1 MAEKRY
7 TPSAPVTSVRVPC
20 IEGLVIDTVT
30 PGMTA
35 LLVSVILPLMAPVVV
50 LTVWPIA
57 PAATPNSSAT
67 MRTGIRHC
75 SRLMG
80 LLRDPRETRDLN
92 AAGKGIVTPTGHD
105 TEIVTP
111 TGHYTGMRIKAIGF
125 IAILIASDASA
136 GSWIGS
142 QRNCRFFDEWLIVE
156 TRTLWCSGAG
166 VRPRSAR
173 QRRDGPAIFRI
184 EIRVLAPSPSL
195 EHESARR
202 AGPRSP

>member
-35 LLVSVILPLMAPVVV
+35 PLVSVILPLIAPVVV

-67 MRTGIRHC
+67 TRTGIRHC

-92 AAGKGIVTPTGHD
+92 AAGKGNVTPTGHD

-111 TGHYTGMRIKAIGF
+111 TGHYTGIRIKAIGF

-136 GSWIGS
+136 GSWIQS
-142 QRNCRFFDEWLIVE
+142 QRNCRFLM
-156 TRTLWCSGAG
+156 SGSPSRLVPCGVAALECGRDRPAG
-166 VRPRSAR
+166 AR
-173 QRRDGPAIFRI
+173 QRRDGLAIVRI
-184 EIRVLAPSPSL
+184 EIHVLAPS
-195 EHESARR
+195 
-202 AGPRSP
+202 

>member
-35 LLVSVILPLMAPVVV
+35 PLVSVILPLIAPVVV

-67 MRTGIRHC
+67 TSTGIRHC

-80 LLRDPRETRDLN
+80 FLRDPRETRDRN

-111 TGHYTGMRIKAIGF
+111 TGHYTGTRIKAIGF

-142 QRNCRFFDEWLIVE
+142 QRNCRFL
-156 TRTLWCSGAG
+156 TRGFIAISQLHSELRRRVGSRRSPVRSRCASRTAATGAEDARG
-166 VRPRSAR
+166 CCGRPGAMPAAA
-173 QRRDGPAIFRI
+173 RRD
-184 EIRVLAPSPSL
+184 
-195 EHESARR
+195 
-202 AGPRSP
+202 

>member
-67 MRTGIRHC
+67 TRTGIRHC

-80 LLRDPRETRDLN
+80 LLRDSRETRDLN
-92 AAGKGIVTPTGHD
+92 AAGKGIVTPTGHY
-105 TEIVTP
+105 TE
-111 TGHYTGMRIKAIGF
+111 MRIKAIGF

-142 QRNCRFFDEWLIVE
+142 QRNCRFLMSGSSSRLVP
-156 TRTLWCSGAG
+156 LWCSGAG
-166 VRPRSAR
+166 GRPRSAR

-184 EIRVLAPSPSL
+184 E
-195 EHESARR
+195 
-202 AGPRSP
+202 